1 MFTFQTRYSDMT
13 FEGIPEKGPS
23 IKSVDSIIR
32 TEDEAV
38 AKLLR
43 GRKDVWEI
51 TQIPQVVAGAKAS
64 EAAPEVSDIPKRK
77 PGRPP
82 GVRGSRM
89 SIETQGESQ

>member
-23 IKSVDSIIR
+23 IKAVDSIIR

-43 GRKDVWEI
+43 TRKDVWEI
-51 TQIPQVVAGAKAS
+51 TDIPKIVEEAKVS
-64 EAAPEVSDIPKRK
+64 EPESDIPKRK

-82 GVRGSRM
+82 GVRGSRLVV
-89 SIETQGESQ
+89 ETQGE

>member
-23 IKSVDSIIR
+23 IQAVDSIIR
-32 TEDEAV
+32 TEDEKV

-43 GRKDVWEI
+43 TRKDVWEI
-51 TQIPQVVAGAKAS
+51 TDVPKIVAEAKAS
-64 EAAPEVSDIPKRK
+64 ESESDIPKRK

-82 GVRGSRM
+82 SIRGSRM
-89 SIETQGESQ
+89 SIETQGE